1 MSDST
6 TASASIETREEAG
19 SGGAGI
25 VKFWLAALDLAER
38 EEADWIKSASETEA
52 IYRGGTKAEPKTARR
67 FNILYSNTE
76 TIAAAAYN
84 STPVPDIRRRFNDE
98 DQQGRMAAQVLERC
112 LSFSMDEYDVDAAF
126 RLHVRDAL
134 VPGRGVL
141 RVRYEPTTVGDD
153 IVYQRVWCEP
163 VEWQDFRRG
172 PAKQWQDVP
181 WLAFRHYLSR
191 AELKKLDATIG
202 AKINL
207 DYALPDAEKGGGENT
222 PDQIKRALVWEI
234 WDKERREVLFI
245 APSYEAAPL
254 TITKDP
260 LGLGQFFPVPRPLQ
274 PIENP
279 GSLTPIEPYRLYSGL
294 AEELERLTKRS
305 YALANA
311 IKWRGAYLDP
321 QIGDFLTKFEQLDDG
336 EMAPLD
342 NPAAAAGGGLDKAF
356 WFQPTKEASEVLLHV
371 FKAREQT
378 KQAIYEIT
386 GIADLLRGASV
397 ASETATAQ
405 SIKAQWG
412 SLRISVLQAEVQRV
426 ARDVM
431 RIKAEIIA
439 EKFEPQ
445 ILQQMSGIAL
455 TPDAAMLLKA
465 DPLRRYRIDVETD
478 STIRADLARQQQNI
492 AGFVQGFGTFVTSVG
507 PAVQTGALPMPVVTE
522 MIKSFA
528 RVFKLGRG
536 VEEALDSIPTQI
548 PQLQN
553 DEQAR
558 QADVAKE
565 QAKQQA
571 EAQKIQAQLQMK
583 QMDIEAEDRRH
594 AASMALDQQ
603 KHADTLQLQREQM
616 ALDAVSRAADHD
628 NRQREMDMNAQ
639 QADKAHTF
647 NERKFA
653 FDTASAGMRE
663 QDDGGFQSG
672 EEADDQAELALK
684 AEMTDA
690 VKRQADAADQLVAL
704 VQKVGAALSAPKRVV
719 RDQRG
724 NAVAIEPVAVN

>member
-1 MSDST
+1 MSDAT
-6 TASASIETREEAG
+6 TANASIESREDAG
-19 SGGAGI
+19 KGDAGT

-38 EEADWIKSASETEA
+38 EEADWSKSAAETEA
-52 IYRGGTKAEPKTARR
+52 IYRGGTKAEPKAARR

-98 DQQGRMAAQVLERC
+98 DADGRMAAQVLERC

-141 RVRYEPTTVGDD
+141 RVRYEPTTVGDEV
-153 IVYQRVWCEP
+153 VYQRVWCEP
-163 VEWQDFRRG
+163 VEWADFRRG
-172 PAKQWQDVP
+172 PAKQWQDVR
-181 WLAFRHYLSR
+181 WIAFRHYLSR
-191 AELKKLDATIG
+191 AELQKLDATIG
-202 AKINL
+202 AKVNL
-207 DYALPDAEKGGGENT
+207 DYTLPEAEKDNGENT

-245 APSYEAAPL
+245 APAYEAAPI
-254 TITKDP
+254 TVTKDP

-274 PIENP
+274 PVENP

-321 QIGDFLTKFEQLDDG
+321 QIGDFLTKFESLEDG
-336 EMAPLD
+336 EVAPID

-371 FKAREQT
+371 FQAREQT

-386 GIADLLRGASV
+386 GIADLMRGASV

-455 TPDAAMLLKA
+455 TPQVAMLMKA

-492 AGFVQGFGTFVTSVG
+492 AGFVQGFGSFVTSVG

-558 QADVAKE
+558 QAEVAKE

-594 AASMALDQQ
+594 AATLAMDQQ

-616 ALDAVSRAADHD
+616 ALDAAKSAADHD
-628 NRQREMDMNAQ
+628 ARQREMDMSAQ
-639 QADKAHTF
+639 QNEKANAF

-653 FDTASAGMRE
+653 FDAASAGMRE
-663 QDDGGFQSG
+663 KEDGAFQSG
-672 EEADDQAELALK
+672 EEADDEAELALK
-684 AEMTDA
+684 AQMADA
-690 VKRQADAADQLVAL
+690 VQRQADAADQLVAL

>member
-1 MSDST
+1 MSDAT
-6 TASASIETREEAG
+6 TANASIETREEAG
-19 SGGAGI
+19 NGGAGI

-38 EEADWIKSASETEA
+38 EEADWVKSASETEA

-84 STPVPDIRRRFNDE
+84 SSPVPDIRRRFADE
-98 DQQGRMAAQVLERC
+98 DQAGRMAAQVLERC

-141 RVRYEPTTVGDD
+141 RVRYEPTTVGDE

-234 WDKERREVLFI
+234 WDKERRQVLFI
-245 APSYEAAPL
+245 APAWENGPI
-254 TITKDP
+254 TVTKDP

-321 QIGDFLTKFEQLDDG
+321 QIGDFLTKFEKLDDG

-371 FKAREQT
+371 FQAREQT

-492 AGFVQGFGTFVTSVG
+492 AGFVQGFGSFVTSVG

-553 DEQAR
+553 DEQSR
-558 QADVAKE
+558 QAEVAKE

-583 QMDIEAEDRRH
+583 DMDIQAEDRRH
-594 AASMALDQQ
+594 AAALAADQQ
-603 KHADTLQLQREQM
+603 KHAEQMQLEREKM
-616 ALDAVSRAADHD
+616 ALDAATRSAEHD
-628 NRQREMDMNAQ
+628 MRQRDAEAAAMRDERQ
-639 QADKAHTF
+639 QSMA
-647 NERKFA
+647 EREHGLKRLTSRVKTSPEGE
-653 FDTASAGMRE
+653 DYL
-663 QDDGGFQSG
+663 Q
-672 EEADDQAELALK
+672 EEADDAAENEQKQVMAEALQRQAE
-684 AEMTDA
+684 
-690 VKRQADAADQLVAL
+690 AADQLVAL
-704 VQKVGAALSAPKRVV
+704 VQQVGAAIKAPKRVT
-719 RDQRG
+719 RG
-724 NAVAIEPVAVN
+724 AKGEVVAIEPVAVN

>member
-6 TASASIETREEAG
+6 TANASIETREEAG
-19 SGGAGI
+19 NGGAGI

-84 STPVPDIRRRFNDE
+84 SSPIPDIRRRFADE
-98 DQQGRMAAQVLERC
+98 DQAGRMAAQVLERC

-141 RVRYEPTTVGDD
+141 RVRYEPTTAGDE

-181 WLAFRHYLSR
+181 WIAFRHYLSR
-191 AELKKLDATIG
+191 AELKKLDANIG

-234 WDKERREVLFI
+234 WDKERRQVLFI
-245 APSYEAAPL
+245 APAWENGPL
-254 TITKDP
+254 RTDDDP

-321 QIGDFLTKFEQLDDG
+321 QIGDFLTKFEKLDDG

-371 FKAREQT
+371 FEAREQT

-492 AGFVQGFGTFVTSVG
+492 AGFVQGFGSFVTSVG
-507 PAVQTGALPMPVVTE
+507 PAVQSGALPMPVVTE

-553 DEQAR
+553 DEQSR
-558 QADVAKE
+558 QAEVAKE

-603 KHADTLQLQREQM
+603 KHAEQMQLEREKM
-616 ALDAVSRAADHD
+616 ALDAVTRAADHD
-628 NRQREMDMNAQ
+628 TRQREMDMNAQ
-639 QADKAHTF
+639 QAEKAHGF

-663 QDDGGFQSG
+663 KDDGAFQSG
-672 EEADDQAELALK
+672 EEADDEAELALK

-704 VQKVGAALSAPKRVV
+704 VQKVGAALTAPKRVV

-724 NAVAIEPVAVN
+724 NAVAIEPVAMN